1 MGELAPPT
9 GSWPL
14 LLCGPILRR
23 VSFTSVTVF
32 LAFSHPRTVVLQ
44 VFARGADGRANA
56 SMGQSAAQPTVR
68 LGARLH
74 VVAVTATGLALQ
86 PNTLYCYDVAVTKTS
101 ASADS
106 GPANASLSGID
117 PNQLSG
123 AYPLG
128 YAIGVLPSF
137 LTPPLKAGELNFH
150 HGSCRKIHGGG
161 GDALLALDRDI
172 DMDRDRVDRRP
183 QMLFLTGDQIYA
195 DDVAGPLLPILTELA
210 SKLLGWQEKMPDAGG
225 PSLLTGLPPGS
236 RSRFILRGDMTS
248 EKGHCH
254 LLGLGEFYAM
264 YLMAWSPA
272 LWPLALPTADK
283 VVPAAALAAA
293 DPDGSGEDQDIA
305 AIRDYLAKTDWADQM
320 RTAMDF
326 RDGLERV
333 RRVLANIPSYMM
345 FDDHEVTDD
354 WYLNAAWQTEVL
366 TAPEGIGQRVIG
378 NALAAYAVFQ
388 AWGNDHESFAS
399 GSDGGNLLTHLSAIG
414 NLDGDTYRAGQSDHD
429 GLRRALRVVP
439 QSNATGML
447 WDYAFRP
454 DARCDWQAIVLD
466 TRTHRNLT
474 APGQTDLIEASDLV
488 RQIRART
495 AVPAPE
501 VTLVVSPAPVFGHP
515 FVEELVEGILEK
527 IPDEGELPKIG
538 TKGHM
543 RSVLDNEAWRQA
555 GAPAA
560 FEQLLAELSR
570 LGRVVIL
577 SGDVHYGFSAAAWY
591 WNRRQGSDT
600 RAAMVQLCSSALKNE
615 SVETSIV
622 GSLGSREF
630 RPLLARILNDATA
643 STRRRLAET
652 LVTSGRLQIIAP
664 LALQGPLLKAQLWI
678 MTAGTLLEVGV
689 QVGPDVVAAIA
700 PALAPPGETDYLGW
714 DSIIPRVPRDSK
726 LRQPETRPAVI
737 KIQGAVETTGLP
749 PAEWSYRVRFCSDL
763 SPDQGLPEPVAF
775 GLETSAQRR
784 QRLKEELITCGPS
797 TQHRLV
803 VGQSNI
809 GRVRILGSS
818 GQLRVRHDL
827 ERIDGTRYPVTTHLL
842 PLASPGIDEPEPG
855 RSVLDAVQDLSIW
868 MDILSFKPD
877 PTMGLDLPGVE
888 SGTGW
893 VRLDCYGVKVT
904 AAPTRLPGET
914 ASRTVRLQEF
924 MSSLRRAMLQQDVLF
939 DAELGGFSCVPASD
953 SARWEGTP
961 ADAIGCRL
969 MLHVLRRASLSGTP
983 IDSPVP
989 LVACEVL
996 DSGFVLSAER
1006 SGAGIGLA
1014 GNRGVFGMQTA
1025 SNPDQWLIFTVGA
1038 HRSAGAIE
1046 LPELGWADLH
1056 RTWDSFPAKLANLI
1070 VSLGG
1075 QAAPTRSAQHR
1086 VSWSRAAMG
1095 WFHPRHPQ

>member
-1 MGELAPPT
+1 MVELAPST
-9 GSWPL
+9 SSWPL

-23 VSFTSVTVF
+23 VSLTSVTVF
-32 LAFSHPRTVVLQ
+32 LAFSHPRAVTLQ
-44 VFARGADGRANA
+44 VYVRGADRAPNA
-56 SMGQSAAQPTVR
+56 SKGQSVAQPTVR

-74 VVAVTATGLALQ
+74 VIAVTATGLALQ
-86 PNTLYCYDVAVTKTS
+86 PNTLYCYDVTVSKTS
-101 ASADS
+101 ASTDA
-106 GPANASLSGID
+106 GPLSESLLGID

-128 YAIGVLPSF
+128 YSIRKLPSF
-137 LTPPLKAGELNFH
+137 LTPPLKAGELHFH

-172 DMDRDRVDRRP
+172 DTHCDLADRRT

-210 SKLLGWQEKMPDAGG
+210 FKLLGWQEKMPDAGG

-236 RSRFILRGDMTS
+236 RDRFILRGDMTS

-272 LWPLALPTADK
+272 LWPLALPAADK
-283 VVPAAALAAA
+283 VVPSAALIPA
-293 DPDGSGEDQDIA
+293 DPGSSVEDRDTA
-305 AIRDYLAKTDWADQM
+305 AIRDYLAKTDWPALA
-320 RTAMDF
+320 RTAMEF
-326 RDGLERV
+326 REGLERV

-354 WYLNAAWQTEVL
+354 WYLNAKWQTDVL
-366 TAPEGIGQRVIG
+366 AAPGGIGQRVIG

-388 AWGNDHESFAS
+388 AWGNDHESFAP
-399 GSDGGNLLTHLSAIG
+399 GSDGDHILTHLSAIG
-414 NLDGDTYRAGQSDHD
+414 NLDGDTYRAGQPDHE
-429 GLRRALRVVP
+429 GLRTALRVVP

-454 DARCDWQAIVLD
+454 DARCDWQVIVLD

-474 APGQTDLIEASDLV
+474 SPGQTDLIKVSDLK
-488 RQIRART
+488 RQIRARAT
-495 AVPAPE
+495 VPAPE

-527 IPDEGELPKIG
+527 IPENGELPLIG
-538 TKGHM
+538 SKSHM
-543 RSVLDNEAWRQA
+543 RSVLDNESWRQG

-591 WNRRQGSDT
+591 WNRRQGTDS
-600 RAAMVQLCSSALKNE
+600 RAAIVQLCSSALRNE
-615 SVETSIV
+615 SVETSVV

-630 RPLLARILNDATA
+630 RPLLGRILNDAA
-643 STRRRLAET
+643 APTRQRLVET
-652 LVTSGRLQIIAP
+652 LTTIGLLRVIAP
-664 LALQGPLLKAQLWI
+664 LALQGRLIKAQLWI
-678 MTAGTLLEVGV
+678 ATAGTLLEVGV
-689 QVGPDVVAAIA
+689 QLAPDVLAEIA

-714 DSIIPRVPRDSK
+714 ESIIPRVPQNST
-726 LRQPETRPAVI
+726 LRQPETRPAII
-737 KIQGAVETTGLP
+737 KVEGPVETTGLP

-763 SPDQGLPEPVAF
+763 SPDQSLSEPAEF
-775 GLETSAQRR
+775 GLETNAQRR
-784 QRLKEELITCGPS
+784 QRLKDELITCGPS
-797 TQHRLV
+797 TQNRLV

-809 GRVRILGSS
+809 GRVRILGSG

-827 ERIDGTRYPVTTHLL
+827 ERIDGPRYPVTTHLL
-842 PLASPGIDEPEPG
+842 PLISPDIDEPEPG
-855 RSVLDAVQDLSIW
+855 RSPLGAVQDLSIW
-868 MDILSFKPD
+868 MDVLSFKPN
-877 PTMGLDLPGVE
+877 PALGLDLPGVE

-904 AAPTRLPGET
+904 AAPTRLHGET
-914 ASRTVRLQEF
+914 ASRTVSLQEF
-924 MSSLRRAMLQQDVLF
+924 MSSLRRTMLQRNVLL
-939 DAELGGFSCVPASD
+939 DAELGSFSCVPASD
-953 SARWEGTP
+953 SARWEGAL

-969 MLHVLRRASLSGTP
+969 ILHVLRRTSLSGAQ
-983 IDSPVP
+983 IDDPVP

-996 DSGFVLSAER
+996 DSGFVLSVEN
-1006 SGAGIGLA
+1006 SGASLGLA

-1038 HRSAGAIE
+1038 HRSAGTLA
-1046 LPELGWADLH
+1046 LPELYWADLH
-1056 RTWDSFPAKLANLI
+1056 RTWDSFPGKLANLI

-1075 QAAPTRSAQHR
+1075 QATPTRSAQHR
-1086 VSWSRAAMG
+1086 VSWSRTAMG
-1095 WFHPRHPQ
+1095 WFNPRHPQ